1 MKAIIMTNEE
11 LESFV
16 KQIIY
21 SDKIEGPRI
30 IEYRL
35 KLRKQFEKLLE
46 ENEVKALALI
56 RKDTEALIIDNPD
69 SFLDYLTI
77 KYWTIL
83 KIVI

>member
-77 KYWTIL
+77 KY
-83 KIVI
+83 